1 MANNRKLVK
10 NSLFVTAGM
19 AVGGALVFLAMVVMA
34 RYLGVAD
41 FGIFSTLLA
50 VVSII
55 QLFADGGMVNI
66 TIRDIARQPH
76 ALHEQIGF
84 TSLGL
89 LGLSVAFITVISIS
103 LYFWGIESKLLYSFL
118 FMLLAGFSALQGLI
132 FGAAIRAREDMQVTA
147 FIGVVHKAILAF
159 GIWAVLAAGG
169 GLIAVCAVN
178 FVANLVQTL
187 WLLFEVNKRYGR
199 VQFRFQWA
207 RWKTIFAE
215 SLPLGA
221 SLVLR
226 KLTVHLDILLLSVLA
241 TAIAVGLYSSAYRV
255 LQLIETAS
263 IAFSGV
269 MLPRLSQLAKQDI
282 SRFTVTFNHITVFLF
297 AASVPLALWVW
308 LSADVLV
315 PLFYTSTYAEAA
327 PALQVL
333 GLALMALI
341 PAALLHPAFAALGEQ
356 KTLMKLAL
364 ISLALNTVLGVA
376 LILPFTY
383 VGAAIS
389 TAITEAVVLVTG
401 LIMLSRRGVT
411 FSQIKKVTGV
421 VLSGCFAS
429 LAYLCIPDFGP
440 VTQMIAGTLCFAA
453 TYLAAIVMLRVY
465 TIQDVRMLLK
475 KSDSAVAAE
484 VLP

>member
-10 NSLFVTAGM
+10 NSLVVTAGM
-19 AVGGALVFLAMVVMA
+19 AIGGALVFLAMVVMA

-66 TIRDIARQPH
+66 TIRDIARQPD
-76 ALHEQIGF
+76 ALQEQIGF

-89 LGLSVAFITVISIS
+89 LGLSVVIITVISVS
-103 LYFWGIESKLLYSFL
+103 LYAWGMDSKLLYSFL

-132 FGAAIRAREDMQVTA
+132 FGAAIRAREDMHITA

-178 FVANLVQTL
+178 FAANLIQTL
-187 WLLFEVNKRYGR
+187 WLLSEVNKRYGR
-199 VQFRFQWA
+199 VQFRFHWP
-207 RWKTIFAE
+207 RWKAIFTE

-282 SRFTVTFNHITVFLF
+282 SRFTVAFNHITVFLF
-297 AASVPLALWVW
+297 AASVPLALWFW
-308 LSADVLV
+308 LSADVLI

-341 PAALLHPAFAALGEQ
+341 PAALLHPTFAALGEQ
-356 KTLMKLAL
+356 KALMKLAF
-364 ISLALNTVLGVA
+364 ISLTLNTLLGGA

-383 VGAAIS
+383 VGAAIG
-389 TAITEAVVLVTG
+389 TAVTEAVVLITG
-401 LIMLSRRGVT
+401 LTMLRRRGVT
-411 FSQIKKVTGV
+411 FSQGKKVTGIL
-421 VLSGCFAS
+421 LSAGFAA
-429 LAYLCIPDFGP
+429 LAYLSIPDMGP
-440 VTQMIAGTLCFAA
+440 VTRMIAGTLCFAA
-453 TYLAAIVMLRVY
+453 VYLTAVVLLRVY
-465 TIQDVRMLLK
+465 TLHDVRTLLK
-475 KSDSAVAAE
+475 KPDSTVTTE
-484 VLP
+484 VIP